1 MISRCE
7 AYQHIIRSEP
17 LPRAFTSLNK
27 SLGLAFADKIC
38 AVRNYP
44 SIDSSLNDRFAIV
57 TDDRQTHRQ
66 QKDWVQVVQNRV
78 QYDNSLKAL
87 RTVR

>member
-7 AYQHIIRSEP
+7 AYQHIIKSEP

-44 SIDSSLNDRFAIV
+44 SVDPSLTDRFAIV
-57 TDDRQTHRQ
+57 TDDPTDTSPAEGLGSGSTEQSA
-66 QKDWVQVVQNRV
+66 V
-78 QYDNSLKAL
+78 
-87 RTVR
+87 